1 MWQATVRKP
10 VTTRD
15 VHQLYTSQKLTP
27 IEHFWMWSLVKVLV
41 PRKSRRCRTRVQQ
54 AARASREADDKKGP
68 RAGVT
73 VLSLIVPHL
82 EVDGMTGKRHLPVLL
97 EKDWTRKIHKLD

>member
-1 MWQATVRKP
+1 
-10 VTTRD
+10 
-15 VHQLYTSQKLTP
+15 
-27 IEHFWMWSLVKVLV
+27 MWSLVKVLV

-73 VLSLIVPHL
+73 VLSLIVPAFRSRW
-82 EVDGMTGKRHLPVLL
+82 D
-97 EKDWTRKIHKLD
+97 DWEETSARAIGEGLDKKNP